1 MLECLDKLRQ
11 GQIHEVFIT
20 KDFIKLIPSHNVQ
33 RYDSLMW
40 FDCF

>member
-1 MLECLDKLRQ
+1 MLECLYKLRK
-11 GQIHEVFIT
+11 GQVHEVSVI

-33 RYDSLMW
+33 WYDSLMW